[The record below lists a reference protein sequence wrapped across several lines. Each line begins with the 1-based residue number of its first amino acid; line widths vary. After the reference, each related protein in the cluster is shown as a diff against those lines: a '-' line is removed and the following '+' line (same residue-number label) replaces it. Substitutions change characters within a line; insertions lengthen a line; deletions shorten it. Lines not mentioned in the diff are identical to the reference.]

1 MTYYYSLQLL
11 TDAGSCVTLSKMAQK
26 QLRKLSIQKNELEYQ
41 RDTYLLTLRDIARQ
55 IAETEALLKGLDEA
69 LAGLPDGKLK
79 DEYIDKRVRAV
90 YANFE
95 LNRRRKQYPGTIIGK
110 RVDPGAHTQG
120 L

>member
-1 MTYYYSLQLL
+1 
-11 TDAGSCVTLSKMAQK
+11 MAQK

-79 DEYIDKRVRAV
+79 DEYTDKRVRAV

-95 LNRRRKQYPGTIIGK
+95 L
-110 RVDPGAHTQG
+110 
-120 L
+120 